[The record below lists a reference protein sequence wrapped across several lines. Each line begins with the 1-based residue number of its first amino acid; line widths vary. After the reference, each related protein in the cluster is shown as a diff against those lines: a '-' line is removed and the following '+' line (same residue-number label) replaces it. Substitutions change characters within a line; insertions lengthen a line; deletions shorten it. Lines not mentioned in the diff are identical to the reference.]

1 MSERL
6 NQFSHLPLRLTNQGT
21 ATPSGGGGKPSATT
35 LANGGNAGGHGSKLQ
50 SSISYIVSSW
60 EEERENRKED
70 GKPELPDAISFI
82 LQVDPNLFDA
92 DALKS
97 FGLEVVADLEEGYI
111 IGASADIELSEL
123 RKKIQQFID
132 SQRGGGKVP
141 EIWEILEGTKRPE
154 YILSPE
160 LQAQWEQISDHQEYI
175 VDVSISCINIQEQ
188 YSRCPKR
195 ERFKS
200 DANFQKSIDQ
210 WLDKHN
216 LTPGEWDDLY
226 SAREDQFEKFIRDP
240 LYRGEILRSV
250 PGDDVGISRLPDS
263 FSCRIRIL
271 GKGLKDLVLNFPYIF
286 DVSEADEFI
295 APSVIPNNSKSDHEQ
310 FELEPPQPNAPK
322 VCIIDSGIQEVHPKL
337 RVAID
342 PTLSTSWVPGEN
354 NMTADYFGGGGHGT
368 RVAGAVLYPR
378 GIPKTGRQQ
387 AVCWLQNAR
396 ILDARNE
403 LPKLLSPPKVLEKI
417 VKIFYRKSQTKTR
430 IYNHSVAGISP
441 CRTQLMTPWA
451 AAIDKLSWQNDV
463 LFIVAAG
470 NIEAV
475 RSFVTRPSVS
485 AHIQGGRNYPEY
497 LLKPSARVAN
507 PAQSFQA
514 LTVGSVAH
522 STYNNPPLTSIAK
535 EDYPSSFSCSGPGIW
550 DTIKPE
556 VVEYGGDYVIDSPI
570 LPNFTTPESVCPE
583 LVRSTRNGGKA
594 VSADA
599 VGTSFAAPKVTH
611 IAAAL
616 EAAFPQEST
625 LLYRALIVQSARL
638 PAWTNSLNAKELYH
652 AIRTMGYGIPD
663 INRALGNSPNRVTL
677 TTRGLER
684 IKARQA
690 KVYQVK
696 VPENFLPQGE
706 GFDILIEITLSYVA
720 EPRRTRRNRR
730 KYLSTWLDWTCSKR
744 GEDPDCF
751 LDRVLSEY
759 DPSEEAEKGDKLF
772 QWTLGKRQFKPT
784 NGQTRPNGIDGIVK
798 ELSRSTGTV
807 QKDWATVKSYE
818 LREGFCIA
826 VVGHTGWNQDTN
838 ADVPFAL
845 AVSFETV
852 NSNINLYASFVK
864 AEIEAE
870 AEVQAKVRAQQEIQ
884 LQS

>member
-1 MSERL
+1 MSEQL
-6 NQFSHLPLRLTNQGT
+6 NQFSHLPLRLTNEGT
-21 ATPSGGGGKPSATT
+21 AAAPTGGGRKTSATT
-35 LANGGNAGGHGSKLQ
+35 LANRGNAGGHGSKLK
-50 SSISYIVSSW
+50 SSISTIVSNW
-60 EEERENRKED
+60 ETEREKRKQE
-70 GKPELPDAISFI
+70 GKPDIPNAISFI

-97 FGLEVVADLEEGYI
+97 FGIEVVADLEEGYI
-111 IGASADIELSEL
+111 IGASADIGLSEL

-132 SQRGGGKVP
+132 SQHGGGKVP

-160 LQAQWEQISDHQEYI
+160 LQAQWHQISDHQEYI
-175 VDVSISCINIQEQ
+175 VDVGISCINIQEQ

-210 WLDKHN
+210 WLGKHN
-216 LTPGEWDDLY
+216 LTPEEWDDLY
-226 SAREDQFEKFIRDP
+226 SAREDQLEKFIRDP

-295 APSVIPNNSKSDHEQ
+295 APSVTPNSSESDREQ
-310 FELEPPQPNAPK
+310 FELEAPQPNAPK
-322 VCIIDSGIQEVHPKL
+322 VCIIDSGIQEFHPNVKA
-337 RVAID
+337 AID
-342 PTLSTSWVPGEN
+342 STLSNSWVPRETN
-354 NMTADYFGGGGHGT
+354 TTVDYVQDGGHGT

-396 ILDARNE
+396 ILDARNK
-403 LPKLLSPPKVLEKI
+403 LPKLLFPPDVLEEI
-417 VKIFYRKSQTKTR
+417 VEIYYRQSRTR
-430 IYNHSVAGISP
+430 IYNHSIGGISP
-441 CRTQLMTPWA
+441 CRTQSMTPWA
-451 AAIDKLSWQNDV
+451 AAIDKLSWENDV

-470 NIEAV
+470 NIEA
-475 RSFVTRPSVS
+475 RANYVTRPSIL
-485 AHIQGGRNYPEY
+485 AHIQAGRYYPEY
-497 LLKPSARVAN
+497 LLQPSARVAN

-514 LTVGSVAH
+514 LTVGSIAH
-522 STYNNPPLTSIAK
+522 HTYSSPPLSSIAK
-535 EDYPSSFSCSGPGIW
+535 KDYPSSFSCSGPGIW

-556 VVEYGGDYVIDSPI
+556 VVEYGGDYVIDS
-570 LPNFTTPESVCPE
+570 LTSPNFTTPESVCPE
-583 LVRSTRNGGKA
+583 LIRSTRYGGKA

-611 IAAAL
+611 IAASL

-638 PAWTNSLNAKELYH
+638 PAWTNDSNANLYH
-652 AIRTMGYGIPD
+652 AIRTMGYGLPD

-677 TTRGLER
+677 TTRGIER

-751 LDRVLSEY
+751 LDRVLKDY
-759 DPSEEAEKGDKLF
+759 DVPEETEEDDGLF
-772 QWTLGKRQFKPT
+772 QWTLGKRQLAK
-784 NGQTRPNGIDGIVK
+784 GQTRPNGIDGIVK
-798 ELSRSTGTV
+798 ELSRNTGTV

-826 VVGHTGWNQDTN
+826 VVGHTGWNQDIN

-852 NSNINLYASFVK
+852 NSDINLYASFVE
-864 AEIEAE
+864 AEIKAEAE
-870 AEVQAKVRAQQEIQ
+870 AQAKLRAQQEIQ
-884 LQS
+884 LQQSI

>member
-1 MSERL
+1 MPEQS
-6 NQFSHLPLRLTNQGT
+6 NQFSHLPLRLTNEGT
-21 ATPSGGGGKPSATT
+21 AAAPTGGGRKTSATT
-35 LANGGNAGGHGSKLQ
+35 LANRGNAGGHGSKLK
-50 SSISYIVSSW
+50 SSISTIVSNW
-60 EEERENRKED
+60 ETEREKRKQE
-70 GKPELPDAISFI
+70 GKPDIPNAISFI

-97 FGLEVVADLEEGYI
+97 FGIEVVADLEEGYI
-111 IGASADIELSEL
+111 IGASADIGLSEL

-175 VDVSISCINIQEQ
+175 VDVGISCINIQEQ

-226 SAREDQFEKFIRDP
+226 SAREDQLEKFIRDP

-295 APSVIPNNSKSDHEQ
+295 APSVTPNSSESDREQ
-310 FELEPPQPNAPK
+310 FELEAPQPNAPK
-322 VCIIDSGIQEVHPKL
+322 VCIIDSGIQEFHPNVKA
-337 RVAID
+337 AID
-342 PTLSTSWVPGEN
+342 STLSNSWVPRETN
-354 NMTADYFGGGGHGT
+354 TTVDYVQDGGHGT

-396 ILDARNE
+396 ILDARNK
-403 LPKLLSPPKVLEKI
+403 LPKLLFPPDVLEEI
-417 VKIFYRKSQTKTR
+417 VEIYYRQSRTR
-430 IYNHSVAGISP
+430 IYNHSIGGISP
-441 CRTQLMTPWA
+441 CRTQSMTPWA
-451 AAIDKLSWQNDV
+451 AAIDKLSWENDV

-470 NIEAV
+470 NIEA
-475 RSFVTRPSVS
+475 RANYVTRPSIL
-485 AHIQGGRNYPEY
+485 AHIQAGRYYPEY
-497 LLKPSARVAN
+497 LLQPSARVAN

-514 LTVGSVAH
+514 LTVGSIAH
-522 STYNNPPLTSIAK
+522 HTYSSPPLSSIAK
-535 EDYPSSFSCSGPGIW
+535 KDYPSSFSCSGPGIW

-556 VVEYGGDYVIDSPI
+556 VVEYGGDYVIDS
-570 LPNFTTPESVCPE
+570 LTSPNFTTPESVCPE
-583 LVRSTRNGGKA
+583 LIRSTRYGGKA

-611 IAAAL
+611 IAASL

-638 PAWTNSLNAKELYH
+638 PAWTNDSNANLYH
-652 AIRTMGYGIPD
+652 AIRTMGYGLPD

-677 TTRGLER
+677 TTRGIER

-744 GEDPDCF
+744 GEEPDCF
-751 LDRVLSEY
+751 LDRVLEGY
-759 DPSEEAEKGDKLF
+759 YAAEEETEEDEGLF
-772 QWTLGKRQFKPT
+772 QWTLGKRQLAK
-784 NGQTRPNGIDGIVK
+784 GQTRPNGIDGIVK
-798 ELSRSTGTV
+798 ELSRSKGTV

-852 NSNINLYASFVK
+852 NSDINLYASFVE
-864 AEIEAE
+864 AEIKAEAE
-870 AEVQAKVRAQQEIQ
+870 AQAKLRAQQEIQ
-884 LQS
+884 LQQSI

>member
-1 MSERL
+1 MSEQL

-35 LANGGNAGGHGSKLQ
+35 LANRGNAGGHGSKLK
-50 SSISYIVSSW
+50 SSISSIVSSW
-60 EEERENRKED
+60 EAEREKRKEE

-97 FGLEVVADLEEGYI
+97 FGIEIVADLEEGYI
-111 IGASADIELSEL
+111 IGASADIGLSEL

-132 SQRGGGKVP
+132 SERGGGKVP

-154 YILSPE
+154 YILSPS
-160 LQAQWEQISDHQEYI
+160 LQAQWDQILDHQEYI
-175 VDVSISCINIQEQ
+175 VDVGISCINIQEQ

-200 DANFQKSIDQ
+200 NADFQRSINR

-216 LTPGEWDDLY
+216 LTLEEWDDLY
-226 SAREDQFEKFIRDP
+226 SAREADFLKFIQHQ
-240 LYRGEILRSV
+240 LFRGEILRSI
-250 PGDDVGISRLPDS
+250 PGDEVGISRLPDS

-271 GKGLKDLVLNFPYIF
+271 GKGLKELVLNYPYIF

-295 APSVIPNNSKSDHEQ
+295 APSVTPNASESDYEQ
-310 FELEPPQPNAPK
+310 FELEAPQPDAPK
-322 VCIIDSGIQEVHPKL
+322 VCIIDSGIQQIHPK
-337 RVAID
+337 VKAAID
-342 PTLSTSWVPGEN
+342 PTSSTSWVPGET
-354 NMTADYFGGGGHGT
+354 NMTADYCGGGGHGT

-378 GIPKTGRQQ
+378 GIPNKGLQQ

-396 ILDARNE
+396 ILDAQKL
-403 LPKLLSPPKVLEKI
+403 LPKRLFPPDLLEEI
-417 VKIFYRKSQTKTR
+417 VEVYYRRTRTR
-430 IYNHSVAGISP
+430 IYNHSIAGISP
-441 CRTQLMTPWA
+441 CRTQSMTPWA
-451 AAIDKLSWQNDV
+451 AAIDKLSWENDV

-470 NIEAV
+470 NIEA
-475 RSFVTRPSVS
+475 RANYVTRPSIS
-485 AHIQGGRNYPEY
+485 AHIQAGCNYPEY
-497 LLKPSARVAN
+497 LLQPSARVAN

-522 STYNNPPLTSIAK
+522 HTYSNPPLSSIAMK
-535 EDYPSSFSCSGPGIW
+535 NYPSSFSCSGPGIW

-570 LPNFTTPESVCPE
+570 SPNFSTPELVCPE
-583 LVRSTRNGGKA
+583 LIRSTRDGGKA

-638 PAWTNSLNAKELYH
+638 PAWTNSLDANGLYH

-677 TTRGLER
+677 TTRGLEH
-684 IKARQA
+684 IQARQA

-696 VPENFLPQGE
+696 IHSLPT
-706 GFDILIEITLSYVA
+706 FPATLATPQSAAVIA
-720 EPRRTRRNRR
+720 GC
-730 KYLSTWLDWTCSKR
+730 D
-744 GEDPDCF
+744 
-751 LDRVLSEY
+751 SE
-759 DPSEEAEKGDKLF
+759 ALL
-772 QWTLGKRQFKPT
+772 Q
-784 NGQTRPNGIDGIVK
+784 
-798 ELSRSTGTV
+798 SRSHYFMTT
-807 QKDWATVKSYE
+807 
-818 LREGFCIA
+818 
-826 VVGHTGWNQDTN
+826 
-838 ADVPFAL
+838 
-845 AVSFETV
+845 
-852 NSNINLYASFVK
+852 
-864 AEIEAE
+864 
-870 AEVQAKVRAQQEIQ
+870 
-884 LQS
+884 

>member
-1 MSERL
+1 MSEQL
-6 NQFSHLPLRLTNQGT
+6 NQFPHLPLRLTNQGT
-21 ATPSGGGGKPSATT
+21 AALPPGGGGKISATT
-35 LANGGNAGGHGSKLQ
+35 LANRANAGGHGSKLN
-50 SSISYIVSSW
+50 SSISSIVSSW
-60 EEERENRKED
+60 EEEREKRKKE
-70 GKPELPDAISFI
+70 GKPELPDSISFI

-97 FGLEVVADLEEGYI
+97 FGIEVVADLEEGYI
-111 IGASADIELSEL
+111 IGASADIGLSEL
-123 RKKIQQFID
+123 RKKIQQFIE
-132 SQRGGGKVP
+132 SQWGGGKVP
-141 EIWEILEGTKRPE
+141 EIWEILEGTRRPE
-154 YILSPE
+154 YILSPS
-160 LQAQWEQISDHQEYI
+160 LQSQWDKISDHQEYI
-175 VDVSISCINIQEQ
+175 VDVGISCINIKEQ

-195 ERFKS
+195 ESFKN
-200 DANFQKSIDQ
+200 DAEFQKRINN

-216 LTPGEWDDLY
+216 LTYEEWDDLY
-226 SAREDQFEKFIRDP
+226 SEREAKFIKFIQEP

-250 PGDDVGISRLPDS
+250 QSDEVGISRLPDS

-295 APSVIPNNSKSDHEQ
+295 APSVTPNSSESDQEQ
-310 FELEPPQPNAPK
+310 FQLEAPEPNAPK
-322 VCIIDSGIQEVHPKL
+322 VCIIDSGIQEIHPKL

-342 PTLSTSWVPGEN
+342 CNLSTSWVPGET
-354 NMTADYFGGGGHGT
+354 NMTADYCRGGGHGT

-378 GIPKTGRQQ
+378 GIPQTGRQQ

-403 LPKLLSPPKVLEKI
+403 LPKRLFPPDVLEEI
-417 VKIFYRKSQTKTR
+417 VNIYYCQTRTR
-430 IYNHSVAGISP
+430 IYNHSIAGISP
-441 CRTQLMTPWA
+441 CRTQSMTSWA
-451 AAIDKLSWQNDV
+451 AAIDKLSWENDV

-470 NIEAV
+470 NIEA
-475 RSFVTRPSVS
+475 RANYVTRPSIS
-485 AHIQGGRNYPEY
+485 AHIQAGRKYPQY
-497 LLKPSARVAN
+497 LLQPSARVAN

-522 STYNNPPLTSIAK
+522 KTYNNPPLRSIA
-535 EDYPSSFSCSGPGIW
+535 EENHPSSFSCSGPGIW

-556 VVEYGGDYVIDSPI
+556 VVEYGGDYAIDSPTS
-570 LPNFTTPESVCPE
+570 LNFTTPESVCPE
-583 LVRSTRNGGKA
+583 LIRSTRDGGKA

-616 EAAFPQEST
+616 AAAFPQEST
-625 LLYRALIVQSARL
+625 LLYRALVVQSARL
-638 PAWTNSLNAKELYH
+638 PEWTNNLDAKELYY

-663 INRALGNSPNRVTL
+663 INRALGNSPNRITL

-720 EPRRTRRNRR
+720 EPRRTRRNHR
-730 KYLSTWLDWTCSKR
+730 KYLSTWLDWTCSKC
-744 GEDPDCF
+744 GEDPDRF

-759 DPSEEAEKGDKLF
+759 DAPEEAEKGDKLF
-772 QWTLGKRQFKPT
+772 RWTLGKRQFKPT
-784 NGQTRPNGIDGIVK
+784 NGQTSPKGIDGIVK
-798 ELSRSTGTV
+798 ELSRSKGTI

-818 LREGFCIA
+818 LREGFCIS
-826 VVGHTGWNQDTN
+826 VVGHAGWNQDTN
-838 ADVPFAL
+838 AEVPFAL
-845 AVSFETV
+845 VVSFEAV
-852 NSNINLYASFVK
+852 NSSIDV
-864 AEIEAE
+864 
-870 AEVQAKVRAQQEIQ
+870 
-884 LQS
+884 